1 MTAVIVTGGIDVS
14 VGSAAAVV
22 MVVVA
27 RLIRDG
33 GAGLPAAVLVAVAIG
48 LVLGAVNGAL
58 ISFGGIHPIIVTFG
72 TLNLYRF
79 LALRLFENKQVSGVP
94 GTLSFFGGGDSSE
107 TLGIPN
113 AWWLTMV
120 AAALMWCYSRY
131 WATGR
136 HWYAIGER
144 RGGRAASPASG
155 STAGPSRPTP
165 SPGSSWGSPAWCS
178 SAPAASS
185 SRTPG
190 AGSS

>member
-1 MTAVIVTGGIDVS
+1 M
-14 VGSAAAVV
+14 
-22 MVVVA
+22 
-27 RLIRDG
+27 
-33 GAGLPAAVLVAVAIG
+33 AIG

-94 GTLSFFGGGDSSE
+94 GTLSFFGGGGSSE
-107 TLGIPN
+107 TLGVPN

-136 HWYAIGER
+136 HWYAIGNDV
-144 RGGRAASPASG
+144 GGRPAG
-155 STAGPSRPTP
+155 RH
-165 SPGSSWGSPAWCS
+165 PG
-178 SAPAASS
+178 APADHRRLRRHRPVRRPRRPWS
-185 SRTPG
+185 
-190 AGSS
+190 